1 MMNNLK
7 NTTELVKIILDQDE
21 RARNSDSYLYL
32 KVIQIL
38 GERKGINVYKT
49 PVTVFLLRMNE
60 WQFPPFESVRRA
72 RQKVQANFP
81 ELAATKKTRANRKK
95 NEAVYH
101 NYAKEIMK
109 I

>member
-21 RARNSDSYLYL
+21 RARNSDSYLYM
-32 KVIQIL
+32 KVLRIMA
-38 GERKGINVYKT
+38 ERKGMDISNVSIYK
-49 PVTVFLLRMNE
+49 FLLMMDV
-60 WQFPPFESVRRA
+60 WQFPPFESVRRS
-72 RQKVQANFP
+72 RQKVQATFP
-81 ELAATKKTRANRKK
+81 ELAATNKTRKNRKK